1 MKLDNFI
8 KRILTLEIEEFLG
21 ICQVMG
27 VELIEKEKDS
37 PKDFYCLV
45 YEVAEKYQSYSKTRK
60 KQLDKILKAATKD
73 ASKTKKERN

>member
-27 VELIEKEKDS
+27 VVLIEKEQDN
-37 PKDFYCLV
+37 PKDLYYLV

>member
-27 VELIEKEKDS
+27 VELIEKEKDN

>member
-27 VELIEKEKDS
+27 VELIEKEKGS